1 MNGCCQNEVYICL
14 ELFWTV
20 FHDFFF
26 FLKKAILWIEV
37 SYFSNGLKLNI
48 LVMDLFLTNMQLLA
62 TYDFNWWSGVHGVL
76 LVDYYDVFI
85 SCLDSHSDGTH
96 SLHRIHCW
104 ASDVMLHFSK
114 SDEEKNSFTSW
125 MAWRWVHFQQMFI
138 QGYSISALL

>member
-20 FHDFFF
+20 FHDFV

-62 TYDFNWWSGVHGVL
+62 TYDFN
-76 LVDYYDVFI
+76 
-85 SCLDSHSDGTH
+85 
-96 SLHRIHCW
+96 
-104 ASDVMLHFSK
+104 
-114 SDEEKNSFTSW
+114 
-125 MAWRWVHFQQMFI
+125 
-138 QGYSISALL
+138 